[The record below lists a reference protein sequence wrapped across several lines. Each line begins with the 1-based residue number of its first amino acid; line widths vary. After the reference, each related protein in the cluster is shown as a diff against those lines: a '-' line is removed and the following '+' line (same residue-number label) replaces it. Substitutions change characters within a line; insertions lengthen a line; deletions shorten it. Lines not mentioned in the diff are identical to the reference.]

1 MKIKWKYMKF
11 ECYTFSLLLA
21 VELIMSFTFLG
32 YIHVPPISITTAY
45 IPIIVAACLFTPCES
60 TFAGLI
66 FGLGSMYKAS
76 ASYVQPADMIFSP
89 FQSGLPFQSFL
100 LSVGTRTLFGFLIG
114 VLFMLARKGKYKW
127 LWKGIAALLASKLH
141 AFLVFAAMGV
151 FFPEYGFTGASARVF
166 VRDDIAV
173 SLFCMVSVLLIDRI
187 YHSEFINQYR
197 EAVNDCENNPY
208 WSQKISIFLGTI
220 GFFVFCMAAFSTVY
234 FSGRT
239 KYMLGVHGI
248 DVTETVSRDILHLQ
262 IQFLAAMLALDFIL
276 LVVILL
282 IYRYMKYREYK
293 GEIDYLTSIMG
304 RKLFLNHCAH
314 VQNTN
319 AGKKGWFLFL
329 DVDYFKQIND
339 TLGHS
344 AGDDTLRKIAGHLQA
359 VFEKYGAVGRV
370 GGDEFAVMIEQ
381 EMTRDELEQ
390 ELTQFLDRI
399 VDIWEDRKI
408 TCSIGAYRF
417 TFPREIKELLTQTDR
432 VLYKAK
438 EKGRAC
444 FVIEDNIT
452 KE

>member
-1 MKIKWKYMKF
+1 MKSKWKCMKF
-11 ECYTFSLLLA
+11 ERYIFGLLLA

-60 TFAGLI
+60 TFAGLV

-89 FQSGLPFQSFL
+89 FQSGLPVQSFI

-114 VLFMLARKGKYKW
+114 VLFVLARKGKHQW
-127 LWKGIAALLASKLH
+127 LWKGIVALFASKLH
-141 AFLVFAAMGV
+141 AFLVFAAMGA
-151 FFPEYGFTGASARVF
+151 FFPEYGFTGASARMF
-166 VRDDIAV
+166 AINDIAV
-173 SLFCMVSVLLIDRI
+173 SMFCMVSVLLIDRF
-187 YHSEFINQYR
+187 YHSEFVNRYR

-208 WSQKISIFLGTI
+208 WSQKISVFLGAI
-220 GFFVFCMAAFSTVY
+220 GFFVFCMAVFSTVY

-239 KYMLGVHGI
+239 KYMLSEHGI
-248 DVTETVSRDILHLQ
+248 DVTKTVSRDILHLQ

-276 LVVILL
+276 LLFILL

-293 GEIDYLTSIMG
+293 GEIDYLTGIMG
-304 RKLFLNHCAH
+304 RKLFLNHCTH
-314 VQNTN
+314 VQSTN

-344 AGDDTLRKIAGHLQA
+344 AGDDTLRQIAGNLQEI
-359 VFEKYGAVGRV
+359 FEKYGAVGRV
-370 GGDEFAVMIEQ
+370 GGDEFAVMVEQ
-381 EMTRDELEQ
+381 EMTKAELEQ
-390 ELTQFLDRI
+390 KLTQFLESI
-399 VDIWEDRKI
+399 ADIWEDRKV
-408 TCSIGAYRF
+408 TCSIGAYHF
-417 TFPREIKELLTQTDR
+417 VFPRELKELLTETDH

-438 EKGRAC
+438 ESGRAC
-444 FVIEDNIT
+444 FVIEDDIT
-452 KE
+452 K